1 MTLTVGI
8 SAELGVIRGVLLSTE
23 PPAQPAVLRS
33 VEQRVDDGG
42 SIVGALNA
50 LAETEPRIAD
60 VAVAYHSAQDRKA
73 IVSELAS
80 GEWRTSS
87 MVSTGSAMSA
97 LVGGTPELDEF
108 RTVVLLN
115 VVDRTST
122 AVVVGAE
129 RGQIL
134 ASESWATRW
143 GVGTADEASTE
154 VFDADPMSETI
165 GRVRSMLASV
175 PTHPS
180 VVALCGSRAA
190 EPEIATVLQDEL
202 GAPVVLLPD
211 FADAT
216 ARGAALVAA
225 GQVRNRSAAP
235 PAVPRRPGRLPLVA
249 AVAAALLVASGFA
262 VTEVLDD
269 SSPAVK
275 AGLPSA
281 ASPSPPSVSATAVEA
296 TTEAQVPRRPA
307 AAVPPSTLVPN
318 PAPDA
323 GRTPVVDP
331 VPVVPAAPAPQWNPE
346 FPDRAP
352 ATAANPS
359 TPAPSAS
366 PPNTAT
372 PSETPTPTRVGEPD
386 PNGLFPGESPP
397 PPAGADPASERAW
410 WDNHWN
416 LKQRWLHGN

>member
-23 PPAQPAVLRS
+23 PMAQPEVLRS

-42 SIVGALNA
+42 SIVGVLNA
-50 LAETEPRIAD
+50 LAETEPGTAD
-60 VAVAYHSAQDRKA
+60 VAVAYHSARDRKA

-80 GEWRTSS
+80 GRWRTSS
-87 MVSTGSAMSA
+87 LVSTGSAMSA
-97 LVGGTPELDEF
+97 LVGGTSELDEF

-134 ASESWATRW
+134 ASESWPTRL
-143 GVGTADEASTE
+143 GAGTADEASTE
-154 VFDADPMSETI
+154 VSDADPMSETI

-190 EPEIATVLQDEL
+190 EPEIATVLRDEL

-235 PAVPRRPGRLPLVA
+235 SAVPRRPGRIPVVA
-249 AVAAALLVASGFA
+249 AVAAALLVVSGFA
-262 VTEVLDD
+262 VTELLDD
-269 SSPAVK
+269 SSPAVNT
-275 AGLPSA
+275 GPPSA
-281 ASPSPPSVSATAVEA
+281 ASPSPPVSTTAVEA
-296 TTEAQVPRRPA
+296 TTEAQVPRLPA
-307 AAVPPSTLVPN
+307 AAAPPSTLVPN
-318 PAPDA
+318 PAPDP
-323 GRTPVVDP
+323 GRSPVVDP
-331 VPVVPAAPAPQWNPE
+331 APVVPAAPVPQWNPE
-346 FPDRAP
+346 LPDRAP
-352 ATAANPS
+352 ATAPNPS
-359 TPAPSAS
+359 APSPSAS
-366 PPNTAT
+366 PPDTAT
-372 PSETPTPTRVGEPD
+372 PSESPTPTRVGEPD

-397 PPAGADPASERAW
+397 PPAGADPAAERAW